1 MDQIKAFISHSS
13 DDALYVDVLINLIGK
28 NSLVVDRFCFESGE
42 RTIDEIIKSI
52 DNSAIFIVLLS
63 RSSLDKDW
71 VKKEL
76 AIIKKYIDSGV
87 LKRFKPYIIDDT
99 ISYKYEKIPEWIKE
113 EYNLRNIYIQPPF
126 LARKIEEEVNKLIW
140 EQCPDIRQDERVFV
154 GRDTEIERLREK
166 YLQRNL
172 KDRKAVIVSGI
183 PDGIGRRRLLTEFIR
198 KIDTNKD
205 ETYDPFSVAMEED
218 DSIED
223 FIIQLNNLFF
233 FERNEDLL
241 QRISIINK
249 TEKVNKVVEFI
260 CYLSELREKLF
271 IRDNGSIVR
280 RNGELSS
287 WFKDVIKSNKI
298 DQTILFIASRNRF
311 VLTDEYPEIVSLH
324 LTPLNNDKAK
334 TLLRQYLNNH
344 EKTISGEDVSFF
356 IQQTGPMPNLIRRCA
371 SLILEMGPELAKLK
385 QKKYQYTGDE
395 LTRNLISDFQ
405 KDKSYIQILILL
417 SEFPYLRYYDIKQIT
432 SGIVDNVDQILLDL
446 YSLSI
451 FETFG
456 SSNDYY
462 RMNPI
467 LADLINRSRYK
478 HDETLWGELR
488 FRTHNIIEHE
498 TFECP
503 SLGVLLKKIELNIK
517 GNTNN
522 ISKAYIIPSI
532 VIKTI
537 NDEYRKKTKSGYK
550 NVIQLCKALLEIGNN
565 NYYDEIIGSIYYM
578 LCSAYAQLGDDTLY
592 DFINFLDDKFDE
604 YFIKG
609 LFFRKKKQYE
619 RAEANY
625 REALKIRHNSLT
637 AKNGLA
643 ISLQRQDKY
652 NREALNLARFT
663 YNQQPTNPYFIVT
676 YFKSLIRTNPD
687 QTIILNQLIKDLR
700 SSWDINKESFGDM
713 LQAEYVFFIEHD
725 FNRAI
730 SIYKDTLR
738 KNPLYPVFISLHEIC
753 SIYQKRCGIGSGIAS
768 EIAKR
773 YHFDVDNDDSF

>member
-183 PDGIGRRRLLTEFIR
+183 PDGIGHRRLLTEFIR

-446 YSLSI
+446 YSLS
-451 FETFG
+451 
-456 SSNDYY
+456 
-462 RMNPI
+462 
-467 LADLINRSRYK
+467 LVSR
-478 HDETLWGELR
+478 
-488 FRTHNIIEHE
+488 
-498 TFECP
+498 
-503 SLGVLLKKIELNIK
+503 
-517 GNTNN
+517 
-522 ISKAYIIPSI
+522 
-532 VIKTI
+532 
-537 NDEYRKKTKSGYK
+537 
-550 NVIQLCKALLEIGNN
+550 
-565 NYYDEIIGSIYYM
+565 
-578 LCSAYAQLGDDTLY
+578 
-592 DFINFLDDKFDE
+592 
-604 YFIKG
+604 
-609 LFFRKKKQYE
+609 
-619 RAEANY
+619 
-625 REALKIRHNSLT
+625 
-637 AKNGLA
+637 
-643 ISLQRQDKY
+643 
-652 NREALNLARFT
+652 
-663 YNQQPTNPYFIVT
+663 
-676 YFKSLIRTNPD
+676 
-687 QTIILNQLIKDLR
+687 
-700 SSWDINKESFGDM
+700 
-713 LQAEYVFFIEHD
+713 
-725 FNRAI
+725 
-730 SIYKDTLR
+730 
-738 KNPLYPVFISLHEIC
+738 
-753 SIYQKRCGIGSGIAS
+753 
-768 EIAKR
+768 
-773 YHFDVDNDDSF
+773 